1 MIDLS
6 TLKENSRGNYL
17 STHVVSQTDSNS
29 QGIFWK
35 DLSHSSIVYY
45 QVLFFSQS
53 DCCADLQRFSVDLL
67 SVEDSSPKANTV
79 SNNFATSNY
88 IHQNVLITT
97 EDFTNGFELLNSAT
111 KNRISEFISA
121 TALNLHTKLLTTG

>member
-29 QGIFWK
+29 QDIFWK

-53 DCCADLQRFSVDLL
+53 DYCANLQQFSADLLF
-67 SVEDSSPKANTV
+67 VEDSSPNVITV
-79 SNNFATSNY
+79 
-88 IHQNVLITT
+88 
-97 EDFTNGFELLNSAT
+97 
-111 KNRISEFISA
+111 
-121 TALNLHTKLLTTG
+121 